1 MKKNVIKRY
10 SGIRELEKE
19 LEDLNDKGYF
29 IQSISDCWTRIL
41 AVYVFDENFTL
52 DNTKQDETIEDT
64 LPTAAAESESV
75 LEEDEGSW
83 PWDESL

>member
-19 LEDLNDKGYF
+19 LEDLNNKGYF

-41 AVYVFDENFTL
+41 AVYEFDENFTL

-64 LPTAAAESESV
+64 DSVTMAENESV

>member
-19 LEDLNDKGYF
+19 LEDLNEKGYF

-64 LPTAAAESESV
+64 VPTATAETESI
-75 LEEDEGSW
+75 LEEGEGSW

>member
-19 LEDLNDKGYF
+19 LEEMNGKWYF
-29 IQSISDCWTRIL
+29 IQSISDCWTRII
-41 AVYVFDENFTL
+41 AVYEFDENFTL

-64 LPTAAAESESV
+64 VPTTTAKTESI
-75 LEEDEGSW
+75 LEEGEGNW

>member
-19 LEDLNDKGYF
+19 LEEMNEKGYF

-64 LPTAAAESESV
+64 DSVTMAESESV

>member
-19 LEDLNDKGYF
+19 LEDLNNEGYF

-64 LPTAAAESESV
+64 ISTATVENESV
-75 LEEDEGSW
+75 LEEGEGSW